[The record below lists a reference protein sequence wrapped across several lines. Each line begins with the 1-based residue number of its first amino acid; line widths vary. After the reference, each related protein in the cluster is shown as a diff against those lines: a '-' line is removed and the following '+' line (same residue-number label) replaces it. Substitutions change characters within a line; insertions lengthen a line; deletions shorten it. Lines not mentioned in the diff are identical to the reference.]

1 MTRSALLLCFLA
13 AACVSPSHVQDI
25 ADAVSGQVGANGTSV
40 VPENDAIVLTVTEA
54 VLAAL
59 AAAGL
64 GFLVGPLRALLPFI
78 VRAVLALVLKKKKEE
93 PVVPKVQE

>member
-1 MTRSALLLCFLA
+1 MIRSALLLCFFA
-13 AACVSPSHVQDI
+13 AACVSPSHAQDI
-25 ADAVSGQVGANGTSV
+25 ADAVSSQIGANGTSV

-78 VRAVLALVLKKKKEE
+78 IRTVLALVLKKKKEE
-93 PVVPKVQE
+93 PVAPKVQE